1 MRKFIVITVVAIVLT
16 PVLVCAVLIG
26 NFSGLDK
33 LIDTA
38 DAIVILRVDR
48 HVTDFGSPTL
58 RSTHDCYV
66 YQSLK
71 GNIPLNKTIRLQL
84 MDTGTSSV
92 TPYAIGSTHLMFL
105 AKQYGPDVP
114 TDKGVTEQSMETTT
128 ERFRIVLSQ
137 VIARRL
143 NIPKKDPMVLAHD
156 TREAAARWTAFL
168 REMEPRLP
176 GISSAA
182 RNLLNSLVFG
192 LGQMASIE
200 KRLKF
205 SMAGVE
211 AFGRFLVRR
220 MANARAAVLHA
231 GAIAQRRSQIER
243 IVRKLSSGQ
252 AKARTI
258 YRDLSIP
265 AADCNDGLLWLEEAA
280 VVRRVDDRWD
290 LVQGARLSFNDCT
303 APLLEA

>member
-1 MRKFIVITVVAIVLT
+1 MLGEAAKT
-16 PVLVCAVLIG
+16 P
-26 NFSGLDK
+26 D
-33 LIDTA
+33 DRTA
-38 DAIVILRVDR
+38 WLGHFLWLCDGDA
-48 HVTDFGSPTL
+48 
-58 RSTHDCYV
+58 
-66 YQSLK
+66 
-71 GNIPLNKTIRLQL
+71 
-84 MDTGTSSV
+84 
-92 TPYAIGSTHLMFL
+92 
-105 AKQYGPDVP
+105 GPDAP
-114 TDKGVTEQSMETTT
+114 AAEGSAQSTETTT
-128 ERFRIVLSQ
+128 ERFRIVINQ
-137 VIARRL
+137 VITRRL
-143 NIPKKDPMVLAHD
+143 NMPEKKPIVLTHD
-156 TREAAARWTAFL
+156 TRETAARWTAFL

-176 GISSAA
+176 GIPGAA

-200 KRLKF
+200 KRLTF

-243 IVRKLSSGQ
+243 VVRKLSSGQ
-252 AKARTI
+252 VKTRTI

-265 AADCNDGLLWLEEAA
+265 AADCNECLLWLEEAA
-280 VVRRVDDRWD
+280 VARRVDDRWD